1 MMVFVKMKEFDEL
14 KKTIDKLRSPDG
26 CPWDKKQTH
35 NSLLPYL
42 LEEAYEVSD
51 AIIDNDKNNL
61 REELGDLLLQIMLHS
76 KIAEEENIF
85 TIEDVLTVLNEKL
98 IRRHP
103 HVFKDENAE
112 NADEVM
118 KLWEAIKQDEKKNK
132 KNNSVFDNIPKEL
145 PPLSKSYKLQKVAGS
160 VGFDWDNI
168 NGVIDKIDE
177 EIGELK
183 EAIDENENIE
193 HEFGDLLFS
202 LVNIGRFLHIH
213 SDIALLKANER
224 FMKRFNYIEDK
235 IRNLNKTFK
244 DFTLNELEEFWKEAK
259 ESK

>member
-1 MMVFVKMKEFDEL
+1 MKEFDNL
-14 KKTIDKLRSPDG
+14 KETIDKLRSPEG

-51 AIIDNDKNNL
+51 AIIDNNKNNL
-61 REELGDLLLQIMLHS
+61 KEELGDLLLQIMLHS

-85 TIEDVLTVLNEKL
+85 GIEDVLIFLNEKL

-103 HVFKDENAE
+103 HVFKDENADT
-112 NADEVM
+112 ADEVI
-118 KLWEAIKQDEKKNK
+118 KLWENIKLDEKKDK
-132 KNNSVFDNIPKEL
+132 KNCSIFDNIPKEL
-145 PPLSKSYKLQKVAGS
+145 PPLSKSYKLQKVASS
-160 VGFDWDNI
+160 VGFDWNNI
-168 NGVIDKIDE
+168 NDVIAKIEE

-183 EAIDENENIE
+183 EAIASNDNIE

-202 LVNIGRFLHIH
+202 LVNIGRFLHLH

-224 FMKRFNYIEDK
+224 FMKRFKYIEDK
-235 IRNLNKTFK
+235 INVLNKSFK
-244 DFTLNELEEFWKEAK
+244 DFTLDELEKFWQEAK
-259 ESK
+259 TSK